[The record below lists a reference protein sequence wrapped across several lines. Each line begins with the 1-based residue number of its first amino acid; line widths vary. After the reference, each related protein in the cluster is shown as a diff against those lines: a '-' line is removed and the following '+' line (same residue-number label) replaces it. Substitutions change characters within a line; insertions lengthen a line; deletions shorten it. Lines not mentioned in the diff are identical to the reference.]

1 MDIPHLGPLRVL
13 YLLSQRPELTGS
25 GVYAVALMECAHQK
39 DIATGLIAGLPP
51 DSELPVKP
59 GVNGCLYC
67 DAVRFERDLP
77 FPVIGMSDI
86 MPYLSTRW
94 RDVSEA
100 HLCRYE
106 ACFTDVLQRAV
117 KAFSPHIIHSNHLW
131 VMTALARRL
140 FPDIP
145 FVASC
150 HGSDLRQFR
159 TVPRLAKRAM
169 EGCRGL
175 DAVLALS
182 HAQAEEIVTLYGVSR
197 DRIHITGAGYNEACF
212 YETGRG
218 HAEKGNE
225 IPRRILYAGKL
236 SRAKGVPWLLRA
248 CLLLRERHWPF
259 TLDICGSGS
268 GSEYEE
274 CYRLA
279 EQLGSQVVLHGN
291 VPQSQLAELLRKT
304 DVFVLPSF
312 FEGVPLVLL
321 EALACGCRLV
331 ATDLPGVREVF
342 GGVSSALLRLVP
354 LPRLVETD
362 IPVAED
368 EPVFCRALAEA
379 LYQQGEER
387 NTSEAAEERRELLQ
401 RHTWGAVFERI
412 DAVYAAL
419 TRSATTAVRN
429 GKGVKTSL

>member
-1 MDIPHLGPLRVL
+1 MYNTDTAPLRVL

-39 DIATGLIAGLPP
+39 DVATGLIAGLPP

-59 GVNGCLYC
+59 GNKGCLYC

-94 RDVSEA
+94 RDVPEA
-100 HLCRYE
+100 YLCRYE
-106 ACFTDVLQRAV
+106 ACFEDALRRAV

-131 VMTALARRL
+131 VLTALARRL
-140 FPDIP
+140 FPEIP
-145 FVASC
+145 ILASC

-159 TVPRLAKRAM
+159 TVPHLADRVA

-182 HAQAEEIVTLYGVSR
+182 HAQTEEIAALYGLSP
-197 DRIHITGAGYNEACF
+197 DRIYVTGAGYAEACF
-212 YETGRG
+212 HDRGRRQQ
-218 HAEKGNE
+218 EKGSGA
-225 IPRRILYAGKL
+225 PCRMLYAGKL
-236 SRAKGVPWLLRA
+236 SRAKGIPWLLRA
-248 CLLLRERHWPF
+248 CLLLRERNWPF
-259 TLDICGSGS
+259 TLDICGSGN
-268 GSEYEE
+268 GPEGEE
-274 CYRLA
+274 CCRLA
-279 EQLGSQVVLHGN
+279 EQLGSRVVLHGN
-291 VPQSQLAELLRKT
+291 VSQSRLAELFRET

-342 GGVSSALLRLVP
+342 AGVSSALLRRVP

-362 IPVAED
+362 IPVTED
-368 EPVFCRALAEA
+368 EPAFCEALAEA
-379 LYQQGEER
+379 LYRQGEER
-387 NTSEAAEERRELLQ
+387 NTPQAAEERRTLLQ
-401 RHTWGAVFERI
+401 RHTWSAVFDRI
-412 DAVYAAL
+412 YAVYAEL
-419 TRSATTAVRN
+419 TGPAAKRQPRTEKA
-429 GKGVKTSL
+429 